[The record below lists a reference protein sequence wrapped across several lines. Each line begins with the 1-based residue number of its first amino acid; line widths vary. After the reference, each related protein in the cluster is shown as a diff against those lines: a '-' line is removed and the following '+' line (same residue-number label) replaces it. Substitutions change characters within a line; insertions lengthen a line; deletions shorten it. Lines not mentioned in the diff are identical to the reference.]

1 MTIIF
6 AKSIHNYGI
15 SIDSC
20 LEVIY
25 NSPGNKIGLS
35 REGSDKLAWI
45 DFDQEGNLLEIIA
58 IDYKFYLYV
67 IHLKPVERGS
77 NINEI
82 KKRFF

>member
-15 SIDSC
+15 SIDGC
-20 LEVIY
+20 LQVIY

-35 REGSDKLAWI
+35 REGSDKLAWV
-45 DFDQEGNLLEIIA
+45 DFDQDGNLLEVIA
-58 IDYKFYLYV
+58 INYKFYLYV
-67 IHLKPVERGS
+67 IHLKPVERGR